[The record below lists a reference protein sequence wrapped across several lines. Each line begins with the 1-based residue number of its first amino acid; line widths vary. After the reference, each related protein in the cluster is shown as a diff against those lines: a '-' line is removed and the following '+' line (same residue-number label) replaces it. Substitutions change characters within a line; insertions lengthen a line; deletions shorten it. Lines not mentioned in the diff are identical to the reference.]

1 MPKACPR
8 RRPTSS
14 GERLLSRFSSPRR
27 LRHPENAPEVA
38 KLIEMC
44 AKAKHDKLD
53 AVMIHHPQVL
63 GDNYD
68 EMVESMNRIADAGL
82 MIHIL
87 PRGEREKAN
96 ALS

>member
-1 MPKACPR
+1 
-8 RRPTSS
+8 
-14 GERLLSRFSSPRR
+14 
-27 LRHPENAPEVA
+27 V
-38 KLIEMC
+38 I
-44 AKAKHDKLD
+44 
-53 AVMIHHPQVL
+53 IHHPQVL

-96 ALS
+96 APS